1 MAEIGT
7 AERERLEKKGDT
19 AYGESY
25 PIRNC
30 QDLKNAIRAYGRA
43 PEGERARLRRFI
55 ARRRRE
61 LGCSEELP
69 ETWHA
74 ERGGSHVVVRSGG
87 AGLPKD
93 SAPKYRVRPEGRRK
107 RGDEK

>member
-7 AERERLEKKGDT
+7 SERGRLEKKGDT
-19 AYGESY
+19 AYGTSY

-30 QDLKNAIRAYGRA
+30 EDLKNAIRAYGRA

-74 ERGGSHVVVRSGG
+74 ERDGSHVVIRSKGDK
-87 AGLPKD
+87 LEKD
-93 SAPKYRVRPEGRRK
+93 SSPSYRVKPEGRRK